1 MTQEPR
7 KISQKRNPRSWS
19 HCAQVGLALGCLTT
33 AGLAQ
38 DETHGEQD
46 QTHQDQSTSRFPDEP
61 IPLKLEGFPQRPKPI
76 LELGAPFLG
85 TGTLDPGFE
94 MPGGAVWQPAF
105 LVYGTYRTALQ
116 TFDDGDTQFSEWV
129 NRLDLFGNL
138 QLTSTERLL
147 VGLRPLDQDGRFTGY
162 ALEPGG
168 EADGWLDEFNGR
180 LTTFFFEGDIG
191 ELLPN
196 LDRSDFGTNDWGF
209 SVGRQP
215 LVFQEGLLINDTIDG
230 VALVRDTLAPKG
242 GSDVRLTF
250 FYGWDN
256 IHRDNNQ
263 ETGGTNMFA
272 LFTESDFPSSTYQ
285 FDAVYI
291 HDDDGRADG
300 FYWGAGAI
308 QRLHHFNTAF
318 RVLGSYA
325 LDDEGAAV
333 STGHLLFSEVSWTP
347 HHTNNLVYVNGFWG
361 IDEFASA
368 ARGPATGGPLGR
380 TGVLFAAVG
389 LGNYGAALGNRADN
403 AVGGAIGYQMF
414 FDETRK
420 QLILEAGGRTGTK
433 GDKESIFALGA
444 RYQQA
449 IGQNTILRFDVFGAI
464 PEEDDEAY
472 GARVELQFKF

>member
-1 MTQEPR
+1 MSMFNNGTSRWRQR
-7 KISQKRNPRSWS
+7 G
-19 HCAQVGLALGCLTT
+19 AAYGLVFGCLTPV
-33 AGLAQ
+33 AFGQ
-38 DETHGEQD
+38 DAAHHSQEQSHE
-46 QTHQDQSTSRFPDEP
+46 QESAARFPDEP
-61 IPLKLEGFPQRPKPI
+61 IPLKLAGFPQRPKPI
-76 LELGAPFLG
+76 LELGPRFLG

-94 MPGGAVWQPAF
+94 LPGGAVWQPA
-105 LVYGTYRTALQ
+105 LLIYGTYRTAFQ
-116 TFDDGDTQFSEWV
+116 TFDDGADKFTEWV

-138 QLTSTERLL
+138 QLTSTERIL
-147 VGLRPLDQDGRFTGY
+147 VGMRPLDQDGRFTGY

-230 VALVRDTLAPKG
+230 VALVRDTLTPKG
-242 GSDVRLTF
+242 GSDLRLTF

-256 IHRDNNQ
+256 IHRDNNE

-291 HDDDGRADG
+291 HDDEGRADG

-308 QRLHHFNTAF
+308 QRLRHFNTAF

-325 LDDEGAAV
+325 LDDESAAV

-433 GDKESIFALGA
+433 GDGASIFALGA

-449 IGQNTILRFDVFGAI
+449 IGQHTILRFDVFGAI
-464 PEEDDEAY
+464 PEEGDEAY